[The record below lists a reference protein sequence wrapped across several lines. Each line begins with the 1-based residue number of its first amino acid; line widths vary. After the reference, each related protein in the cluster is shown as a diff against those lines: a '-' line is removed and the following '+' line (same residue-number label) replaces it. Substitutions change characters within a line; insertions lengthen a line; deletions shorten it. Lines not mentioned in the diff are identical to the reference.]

1 MLIDTPCLTKRK
13 EWKQLQSLYE
23 ESKEIYMR
31 DLFNDDPDRVDF
43 MTHKL
48 GPFHIDLSKNL
59 ITKEI
64 IQALHNL
71 ADACDVM
78 PWAEK
83 MFNGEKINSTENRAV
98 LHIALRNVKYS
109 KEGMFGAL
117 SPVYENGIDIMH
129 LVVSTLNQMAE
140 FTERIQNG
148 SWRGYTNKPV
158 DTIVNIG
165 IGGSDLGPH
174 MAYEALKS
182 FKHERLNVLFISN
195 VDGTDISE
203 ALKTCNPETTL
214 FIIASKSFTTQET
227 ITNAETAKSWF
238 IDKTGREDE
247 IRKHFIA
254 ASTAEEKVI
263 KFGIDPLNMFQF
275 WDWVGGRYSLPSAI
289 GLPLMLAIGVE
300 NFASFLNGYHQID
313 EHFRTAPL
321 EKNIPVNLALIGIWY
336 INFFNSETIAIL
348 PYDQYLSLFPS
359 YCQQSGMESNGK
371 FIDRDGRRVNYQTS
385 PIIWGEA
392 GANGQH
398 SFYQLIHQGTKLVPA
413 DFIGF
418 IESHNPIGD
427 HHKKLM
433 ANFLAQTEAL
443 LKGRTSEQLEL
454 EGCSP
459 ELIPHRTFMGNN
471 PTNTILVQK
480 LTPESLGMLIA
491 IYEHKV
497 FTQGIIWNVNSF
509 DQWGVELGKNLADK
523 ILKDFESGETGD
535 HDAST
540 QSLLK
545 LFIDNYNQ

>member
-1 MLIDTPCLTKRK
+1 MIDTPCLTKLE
-13 EWKQLQSLYE
+13 EWKRLEGLYE
-23 ESKEIYMR
+23 EAKKMHMR
-31 DLFNDDPDRVDF
+31 DLFNSDPDRVDYL
-43 MTHKL
+43 THKL

-64 IQALHNL
+64 INALYDL
-71 ADACDVM
+71 AEACEVM

-83 MFNGEKINSTENRAV
+83 MFKGEKINSTENRAV
-98 LHIALRNVKYS
+98 LHVALRNVKFTDEN
-109 KEGMFGAL
+109 KFEAL
-117 SPVYENGIDIMH
+117 SPVFEEGNDVMPGI
-129 LVVSTLNQMAE
+129 VSTLNQMAV
-140 FTERIQNG
+140 FTEKIRSG
-148 SWRGYTNKPV
+148 CWRGYTNKPV

-174 MAYEALKS
+174 MAYEALRA
-182 FKHERLNVLFISN
+182 FKHKRLNVLFISN
-195 VDGTDISE
+195 VDGTDITE
-203 ALKTCNPETTL
+203 ALKACNPETTL
-214 FIIASKSFTTQET
+214 FIIATKSFTTQET

-238 IDKTGREDE
+238 IEKTGCESE
-247 IRKHFIA
+247 IRKHFVA
-254 ASTAEEKVI
+254 ASTAEEKVV
-263 KFGIDPLNMFQF
+263 KFGIDPANMFQF

-289 GLPLMLAIGVE
+289 GLPLMLSIGVE

-313 EHFRTAPL
+313 EHFRTAPI

-371 FIDRDGRRVNYQTS
+371 FIDRDGRRVDYQTS

-398 SFYQLIHQGTKLVPA
+398 SFYQLIHQGTKLIPA

-418 IESHNPIGD
+418 IETHNPIGD

-443 LKGRTSEQLEL
+443 LQGKTSEQLKE
-454 EGCSP
+454 EGCP
-459 ELIPHRTFMGNN
+459 VDLIPHRTFKGNN
-471 PTNTILVQK
+471 PTNTIMIQK

-523 ILKDFESGETGD
+523 ILKDIESNSIEG

-540 QSLLK
+540 QALLQ
-545 LFIDNYNQ
+545 LFIDSNRK

>member
-1 MLIDTPCLTKRK
+1 MIDTPWLTKRE
-13 EWKQLQSLYE
+13 EWKRLEALYE
-23 ESKEIYMR
+23 DTKNIHMR
-31 DLFNDDPDRVDF
+31 ELFNNDPDRINY

-59 ITKEI
+59 ITKKIMGALYDLAEACEI
-64 IQALHNL
+64 K
-71 ADACDVM
+71 
-78 PWAEK
+78 PWTEK
-83 MFNGEKINSTENRAV
+83 MFQGEKINSTEKRAV

-109 KEGMFGAL
+109 SDKLFEAL
-117 SPVYENGIDIMH
+117 SPVYDDEKDVMPQ
-129 LVVSTLNQMAE
+129 VVSTLNQMAV
-140 FTERIQNG
+140 FTEKIQTG
-148 SWRGYTNKPV
+148 SWKGYTGKPV

-174 MAYEALKS
+174 MAYEALRT
-182 FKHERLNVLFISN
+182 FKHKRLNVLFISN

-203 ALKTCNPETTL
+203 ALKKCDPETTL
-214 FIIASKSFTTQET
+214 FIVASKSFTTQET

-238 IDKTGREDE
+238 IKKTGREDDV
-247 IRKHFIA
+247 RKHFVA
-254 ASTAEEKVI
+254 ASTAEEKVV
-263 KFGIDPLNMFQF
+263 KFGIDPVNMFQF

-289 GLPLMLAIGVE
+289 GLPLMLSIGVE
-300 NFASFLNGYHQID
+300 NYASFLNGYHQID

-321 EKNIPVNLALIGIWY
+321 EDNIPVNLALIGLWY

-371 FIDRDGRRVNYQTS
+371 FIDRDGIRVDYQTS

-398 SFYQLIHQGTKLVPA
+398 SFYQLIHQGTKLIPA

-427 HHKKLM
+427 HHIKLM

-443 LKGRTSEQLEL
+443 LLGRTSEQLEQ
-454 EGCSP
+454 EGCAP
-459 ELIPHRTFMGNN
+459 ELIPHRTFIGNN
-471 PTNTILVQK
+471 PTNTILIQK

-497 FTQGIIWNVNSF
+497 FTQGILWNVNSF

-523 ILKDFESGETGD
+523 ILRDFESGKTGE
-535 HDAST
+535 HDSST

-545 LFIDNYNQ
+545 LFIDNQKK

>member
-1 MLIDTPCLTKRK
+1 
-13 EWKQLQSLYE
+13 
-23 ESKEIYMR
+23 MR
-31 DLFNDDPDRVDF
+31 ELFDSAPNRIND
-43 MTHKL
+43 MTYKF
-48 GPFHIDLSKNL
+48 GPFHLDLSKNL

-64 IQALHNL
+64 TQALYKL
-71 ADACDVM
+71 AEACEVM
-78 PWAEK
+78 PWADK
-83 MFNGEKINSTENRAV
+83 MFNGEKINSTEKRAV

-109 KEGMFGAL
+109 KENMFEAL
-117 SPVYENGIDIMH
+117 SPVYEDGQDVMP
-129 LVVSTLNQMAE
+129 LVVGTLNQMAVFSE
-140 FTERIQNG
+140 KVRSG
-148 SWRGYTNKPV
+148 SWKGYTGKTV

-174 MAYEALKS
+174 MAYEALRT

-195 VDGTDISE
+195 VDGTDITE
-203 ALKTCNPETTL
+203 ALKACDPETTL

-227 ITNAETAKSWF
+227 ITNAETAKEWF
-238 IDKTGREDE
+238 IDKTGCENQ
-247 IRKHFIA
+247 IRKHFVA

-263 KFGIDPLNMFQF
+263 NFGIDPVNMFQF

-289 GLPLMLAIGVE
+289 GLPLMLSIGVE
-300 NFASFLNGYHQID
+300 NYAHFLNGYHQID

-371 FIDRDGRRVNYQTS
+371 FIDRDGRRVDYQTS

-398 SFYQLIHQGTKLVPA
+398 SFYQLIHQGTKLIPA

-443 LKGRTSEQLEL
+443 LQGRTSEQLVAED
-454 EGCSP
+454 CP
-459 ELIPHRTFMGNN
+459 AELIPHRTFMGNN
-471 PTNTILVQK
+471 PTNTILIEK

-523 ILKDFESGETGD
+523 ILKDLDSGQPGD

-545 LFIDNYNQ
+545 LFIDYHNL